1 MKICRFDDNR
11 LGLVQG
17 DFVLDVTAALDALP
31 AYRYPLPRTDQ
42 LIENLEMLKPH
53 ILAAAKG
60 AKSLPLDQVKL
71 LPPVANPGKIVAAP
85 VNYKAHL
92 EESRNDV
99 EINFNRKVIEI
110 QTIGLFLKA
119 TSSIVGAS
127 EGVAVSMPERRND
140 HEIELV
146 AIIGKPARN
155 VSKEDAL
162 DYVAAYCIGLDMTIR
177 GQEERSLR
185 KSLDT
190 FTVLGPW
197 MVTPDEV
204 GEPNSQQMVL
214 TVNDEPRQNAN
225 TGDLIMNVRDLISW
239 ASTFYTL
246 QPGDILMTGTP
257 DGVNRVVPGDT
268 IHATIEKIGGMKVK
282 VRAA

>member
-17 DFVLDVTAALDALP
+17 DSVLDVTAALDALP

-60 AKSLPLDQVKL
+60 AKALPLDQVKL
-71 LPPVANPGKIVAAP
+71 LSPVANPGKVVAAP

-140 HEIELV
+140 HEIERV

-197 MVTPDEV
+197 MVTPDEL

-225 TGDLIMNVRDLISW
+225 TGDLILNVRDLISW

-268 IHATIEKIGGMKVK
+268 INATIEKIGAMKVK

>member
-17 DFVLDVTAALDALP
+17 DSVLDVTAALDALP

-53 ILAAAKG
+53 ILEAAKG
-60 AKSLPLDQVKL
+60 AKALPLDQVKL
-71 LPPVANPGKIVAAP
+71 LPPVANPGKVVAAP

-162 DYVAAYCIGLDMTIR
+162 NYVAGYCIGLDMTIR

-197 MVTPDEV
+197 MVTADEV

-225 TGDLIMNVRDLISW
+225 TGDLILTVRDLISW

-268 IHATIEKIGGMKVK
+268 IDATIEKIGGMKVK

>member
-17 DFVLDVTAALDALP
+17 DSVLDVTAALDALP

-60 AKSLPLDQVKL
+60 AKALPLDQVKL

-177 GQEERSLR
+177 GQEERSMR

-197 MVTPDEV
+197 MVTADEV

>member
-17 DFVLDVTAALDALP
+17 DQVLDVTAALDALP

-60 AKSLPLDQVKL
+60 AKSLPLAQVKL
-71 LPPVANPGKIVAAP
+71 LSPVANPGKIVAAP

-155 VSKEDAL
+155 VSKEEAL

-197 MVTPDEV
+197 MVTPDEL
-204 GEPNSQQMVL
+204 GEPNTQQMVL

-225 TGDLIMNVRDLISW
+225 TGDLILTVRDLISW

-257 DGVNRVVPGDT
+257 EGVNRVVPGDT
-268 IHATIEKIGGMKVK
+268 INATIDKIGAMKVQ
-282 VRAA
+282 VRAG

>member
-11 LGLVQG
+11 LGLVDG
-17 DFVLDVTAALDALP
+17 DKILDVTSALDALP

-42 LIENLEMLKPH
+42 LIENLDMLKPR
-53 ILAAAKG
+53 ILEAAKS
-60 AKSLPLDQVKL
+60 AKCVPVSSVTL
-71 LPPVANPGKIVAAP
+71 LPPVANPGKVVAAP

-92 EESRNDV
+92 EESRADV
-99 EINFNRKVIEI
+99 EINHNRQVIEI
-110 QTIGLFLKA
+110 QTIGMFLKA

-127 EGVAVSMPERRND
+127 EGVKVSLPERRND

-146 AIIGKPARN
+146 AIIGKKARN

-162 DYVAAYCIGLDMTIR
+162 NYVAGYCTGLDMTIR
-177 GQEERSLR
+177 GPEERSLR

-197 MVTPDEV
+197 FVTADEF
-204 GEPNSQQMVL
+204 GEPAGQQMVL

-225 TGDLIMNVRDLISW
+225 TRDLILSVRDLISW
-239 ASTFYTL
+239 GSTFYTF

-257 DGVNRVVPGDT
+257 EGVNRVVAGDT
-268 IHATIEKIGGMKVK
+268 IKATIDKIGTMSVK
-282 VRAA
+282 VR

>member
-17 DFVLDVTAALDALP
+17 DSVLDVTAALDALP

-42 LIENLEMLKPH
+42 LIEHLEMLKPH
-53 ILAAAKG
+53 ILEAAKG
-60 AKSLPLDQVKL
+60 AKAIPLAQVKL
-71 LPPVANPGKIVAAP
+71 LSPVANPGKIVAAP

-177 GQEERSLR
+177 GQEERSMR

>member
-1 MKICRFDDNR
+1 MKF
-11 LGLVQG
+11 L
-17 DFVLDVTAALDALP
+17 
-31 AYRYPLPRTDQ
+31 
-42 LIENLEMLKPH
+42 
-53 ILAAAKG
+53 
-60 AKSLPLDQVKL
+60 S
-71 LPPVANPGKIVAAP
+71 PVANPGKVVAAP

-92 EESRNDV
+92 EESRGDV

-127 EGVAVSMPERRND
+127 EGVTITFDDRRND

-146 AIIGKPARN
+146 AVIGKPARN
-155 VSKEDAL
+155 VTQEDAL
-162 DYVAAYCIGLDMTIR
+162 NYVAGYCIGLDMTIR

-190 FTVLGPW
+190 FTVMGPW
-197 MVTPDEV
+197 MVTPEEL

-214 TVNDEPRQNAN
+214 TVNGEPRQNAN
-225 TGDLIMNVRDLISW
+225 TRDLILNVRHLISW

-246 QPGDILMTGTP
+246 QPGDLLMTGTP
-257 DGVNRVVPGDT
+257 EGVNRVVRGDT
-268 IHATIEKIGGMKVK
+268 IDASIEKIGAMKVQ
-282 VRAA
+282 VR

>member
-17 DFVLDVTAALDALP
+17 DQVLDVTAALDALP

-42 LIENLEMLKPH
+42 LIANLEMLKPH

-60 AKSLPLDQVKL
+60 ARSIPVSQVKFL
-71 LPPVANPGKIVAAP
+71 SPVANPGKVVAAP

-92 EESRNDV
+92 EESRGDV

-127 EGVAVSMPERRND
+127 EGVTITFDDRRND

-146 AIIGKPARN
+146 AVIGKPARN
-155 VSKEDAL
+155 VTQEDAL
-162 DYVAAYCIGLDMTIR
+162 NYVAGYCIGLDMTIR

-190 FTVLGPW
+190 FTVMGPW
-197 MVTPDEV
+197 MVTPEEL

-214 TVNDEPRQNAN
+214 TVNGEPRQNAN
-225 TGDLIMNVRDLISW
+225 TRDLILNVRHLISW

-246 QPGDILMTGTP
+246 QPGDLLMTGTP
-257 DGVNRVVPGDT
+257 EGVNRVVRGDT
-268 IHATIEKIGGMKVK
+268 IDASIEKIGAMKVQ
-282 VRAA
+282 VR

>member
-42 LIENLEMLKPH
+42 LIEHLEMLKPH

-177 GQEERSLR
+177 GQEERSMR

-197 MVTPDEV
+197 MVTADEV
-204 GEPNSQQMVL
+204 GEPNTQQMVL

>member
-1 MKICRFDDNR
+1 MKICRFNDNR

-17 DFVLDVTAALDALP
+17 DQVLDVTAALDALP
-31 AYRYPLPRTDQ
+31 AYRYPLPSTDQ
-42 LIENLEMLKPH
+42 LITNLDMLKPH
-53 ILAAAKG
+53 ILEAAKS
-60 AKSLPLDQVKL
+60 AKAVPASQVAFL
-71 LPPVANPGKIVAAP
+71 SPVANPGKVVAAP

-92 EESRNDV
+92 EESRNDPG
-99 EINFNRKVIEI
+99 ISFNRKVIEI

-127 EGVAVSMPERRND
+127 EGVAITFDDRRND

-146 AIIGKPARN
+146 AVIGKPARN
-155 VSKEDAL
+155 VSKDEAL
-162 DYVAAYCIGLDMTIR
+162 DYVAGYCIGLDMTIR

-190 FTVLGPW
+190 FSVLGPW
-197 MVTPDEV
+197 MVSADEFGAPDH
-204 GEPNSQQMVL
+204 QQMVL
-214 TVNDEPRQNAN
+214 TVNGEPRQNAN
-225 TGDLIMNVRDLISW
+225 TRDLILTVRDLISW

-257 DGVNRVVPGDT
+257 EGVNRVVAGDV
-268 IHATIEKIGGMKVK
+268 IDASIEGIGAMKVK

>member
-17 DFVLDVTAALDALP
+17 DHVLDVTAALDALP

-42 LIENLEMLKPH
+42 LIENLDMLKPH
-53 ILAAAKG
+53 ILEAAKG
-60 AKSLPLDQVKL
+60 AKAIPLAQVKL
-71 LPPVANPGKIVAAP
+71 LSPVANPGKIVAAP

-177 GQEERSLR
+177 GQEERSMR

-197 MVTPDEV
+197 MVTADEV

-225 TGDLIMNVRDLISW
+225 TGDLILNVRDLISW

>member
-1 MKICRFDDNR
+1 MKLCRFNDNR

-17 DFVLDVTAALDALP
+17 DRILDVTTALDELP
-31 AYRYPLPRTDQ
+31 AYTYPFPRTDQ
-42 LIENLEMLKPH
+42 FISNIEMLKPR
-53 ILAAAKG
+53 IEELAKTAF
-60 AKSLPLDQVKL
+60 SLSIEDAHL
-71 LPPVANPGKIVAAP
+71 LPPLANPGKVVAAP

-92 EESRNDV
+92 EESRNDP
-99 EINFNRKVIEI
+99 EINHNRKVIEI

-127 EGVAVSMPERRND
+127 DGVAITFPERRND

-146 AIIGKPARN
+146 AIIGRTCKN
-155 VSKEDAL
+155 VSREEAL

-177 GQEERSLR
+177 GPEERSLR
-185 KSLDT
+185 KSLDS

-197 MVTPDEV
+197 LVTADEI
-204 GEPNSQQMVL
+204 GDPSGLQMVL

-225 TGDLIMNVRDLISW
+225 TRDLILDVPHLISW
-239 ASTFYTL
+239 ASSFYTL
-246 QPGDILMTGTP
+246 SPGDVLMTGTP
-257 DGVNRVVPGDT
+257 EGVERVVAGDT
-268 IHATIEKIGGMKVK
+268 ISARIDKIGEMKVA

>member
-17 DFVLDVTAALDALP
+17 DSVLDVTAALDALP

-42 LIENLEMLKPH
+42 LIENLDMLKPH

-60 AKSLPLDQVKL
+60 AKALPLDQVKL

-177 GQEERSLR
+177 GQEERSMR

-197 MVTPDEV
+197 MVTADEV
-204 GEPNSQQMVL
+204 GEPNRQQMVL

-225 TGDLIMNVRDLISW
+225 TGDLILNVRDLISW

>member
-17 DFVLDVTAALDALP
+17 ETVLDVTAALDALP

-53 ILAAAKG
+53 ILEAAKG
-60 AKSLPLDQVKL
+60 AKAIPLAQVKL
-71 LPPVANPGKIVAAP
+71 VSPVANPGKIVAAP

-127 EGVAVSMPERRND
+127 EGVAVTMPERRND

-177 GQEERSLR
+177 GQEERSMR

-268 IHATIEKIGGMKVK
+268 INATIEKIGGMKVQ
-282 VRAA
+282 VRAG

>member
-17 DFVLDVTAALDALP
+17 DQVLDVTAALDALP

-177 GQEERSLR
+177 GQEERSMR

-197 MVTPDEV
+197 MVTADEV

-225 TGDLIMNVRDLISW
+225 TGDLILNVRDLISW

>member
-17 DFVLDVTAALDALP
+17 DTVLDVTAALDALP

-53 ILAAAKG
+53 ILTAAKG
-60 AKSLPLDQVKL
+60 AKALPLDQVKL
-71 LPPVANPGKIVAAP
+71 LSPVANPGKIVAAP

-177 GQEERSLR
+177 GQEERSMR

-197 MVTPDEV
+197 MVTADEV

>member
-1 MKICRFDDNR
+1 MKLCRFNDNR

-17 DFVLDVTAALDALP
+17 DQVLDVTSALEALP

-42 LIENLEMLKPH
+42 LIEHLDMLKPR
-53 ILAAAKG
+53 IVEAAKS
-60 AKSLPLDQVKL
+60 AKSLPLSQVSF
-71 LPPVANPGKIVAAP
+71 LPPVANPGKVVAAP

-92 EESRNDV
+92 EESRADV
-99 EINFNRKVIEI
+99 EINHNRQVIEI
-110 QTIGLFLKA
+110 QTIGLFLKS

-127 EGVAVSMPERRND
+127 EGVTITFDDRRND

-162 DYVAAYCIGLDMTIR
+162 NYVAGYCIGLDMTIR
-177 GQEERSLR
+177 GPEERSLR

-197 MVTPDEV
+197 MVTADEF
-204 GEPNSQQMVL
+204 GEPSGQQMVL
-214 TVNDEPRQNAN
+214 TVNNEPRQNAN
-225 TGDLIMNVRDLISW
+225 TKDLIMSVRDLISW
-239 ASTFYTL
+239 GSTFYTL

-257 DGVNRVVPGDT
+257 EGVNRVVRGDT
-268 IHATIEKIGGMKVK
+268 IHATIDKIGAMSVKVK
-282 VRAA
+282 

>member
-17 DFVLDVTAALDALP
+17 DQVLDVTSALEALP

-53 ILAAAKG
+53 ILKAAEG
-60 AKSLPLDQVKL
+60 AKSLPLAQVKL
-71 LPPVANPGKIVAAP
+71 LPPVANPGKVVAAP

-92 EESRNDV
+92 EESRGDV
-99 EINFNRKVIEI
+99 EINFNRQVIEI

-162 DYVAAYCIGLDMTIR
+162 NYVAGYCIGLDMTIR

-197 MVTPDEV
+197 MVTADEV

-225 TGDLIMNVRDLISW
+225 TRDLILTVRDLISW

-246 QPGDILMTGTP
+246 HPGDILMTGTP
-257 DGVNRVVPGDT
+257 EGVNRVVAGDV
-268 IHATIEKIGGMKVK
+268 INASIEKIGAMKVP
-282 VRAA
+282 VRAG

>member
-17 DFVLDVTAALDALP
+17 DSVLDVTAALDALP

-42 LIENLEMLKPH
+42 LIENLDMLKPH

-60 AKSLPLDQVKL
+60 AKALPLDQVKL
-71 LPPVANPGKIVAAP
+71 LSPVANPGKVVAAP

-197 MVTPDEV
+197 MVTADEV

-225 TGDLIMNVRDLISW
+225 TGDLILNVRDLISW

>member
-17 DFVLDVTAALDALP
+17 DSVLDVTAALDALP

-42 LIENLEMLKPH
+42 LIENLDMLKPH

-60 AKSLPLDQVKL
+60 AKALPLDQVKL
-71 LPPVANPGKIVAAP
+71 LSPVANPGKVVAAP

-177 GQEERSLR
+177 GQEERSMR

-197 MVTPDEV
+197 MVTADEV
-204 GEPNSQQMVL
+204 GEPNTQQMVL

-225 TGDLIMNVRDLISW
+225 TGDLILNVRDLISW

>member
-17 DFVLDVTAALDALP
+17 DHVLDVTAALDALP

-42 LIENLEMLKPH
+42 LIENLDMLKPH
-53 ILAAAKG
+53 ILEAAKG
-60 AKSLPLDQVKL
+60 AKAIPLAQVKL
-71 LPPVANPGKIVAAP
+71 LSPVANPGKIVAAP

-177 GQEERSLR
+177 GQEERSMR

-268 IHATIEKIGGMKVK
+268 INATIEKIGGMKVQ
-282 VRAA
+282 VRAG

>member
-17 DFVLDVTAALDALP
+17 DSVLDVTAALDALP

-42 LIENLEMLKPH
+42 LIENFEMLKPH

-60 AKSLPLDQVKL
+60 AKALPLDQVKL
-71 LPPVANPGKIVAAP
+71 LSPVANPGKIVAAP

-177 GQEERSLR
+177 GQEERSMR

-197 MVTPDEV
+197 MVTADEV

>member
-17 DFVLDVTAALDALP
+17 DSVLDVTAALDALP

-42 LIENLEMLKPH
+42 LIENLDMLKPH

-60 AKSLPLDQVKL
+60 AKALPLDQVKL
-71 LPPVANPGKIVAAP
+71 LSPVANPGKVVAAP

-177 GQEERSLR
+177 GQEERSMR

-197 MVTPDEV
+197 MVTADEV
-204 GEPNSQQMVL
+204 GEPNTQQMVL

>member
-17 DFVLDVTAALDALP
+17 DQVLDVTAALDALP
-31 AYRYPLPRTDQ
+31 AYRYPLPSTDQ
-42 LIENLEMLKPH
+42 LIENLEMLKPR
-53 ILAAAKG
+53 ILEAAKG
-60 AKSLPLDQVKL
+60 AKAIPLAQVKL
-71 LPPVANPGKIVAAP
+71 LPPVANPGKVVAAP

-162 DYVAAYCIGLDMTIR
+162 DYVAGYCIGLDMTIR

-225 TGDLIMNVRDLISW
+225 TGDLILTVRDLISW

-257 DGVNRVVPGDT
+257 EGVNRVVPGDT
-268 IHATIEKIGGMKVK
+268 INASIEKVGAMKVQ
-282 VRAA
+282 VRAG

>member
-17 DFVLDVTAALDALP
+17 ESVLDVTAALDALP

-42 LIENLEMLKPH
+42 LIENLDMLKPH
-53 ILAAAKG
+53 ILEAAKG
-60 AKSLPLDQVKL
+60 AKAIPLAQVKL
-71 LPPVANPGKIVAAP
+71 LSPVANPGKIVAAP

-110 QTIGLFLKA
+110 QTLGLFLKA

-155 VSKEDAL
+155 VSKEAAL

-177 GQEERSLR
+177 GQEERSMR

-225 TGDLIMNVRDLISW
+225 TGDLIMTVRDLISW
-239 ASTFYTL
+239 ASSFYTL

-257 DGVNRVVPGDT
+257 DGVNRVTPGDT
-268 IHATIEKIGGMKVK
+268 ISATIDKIGAMKVQ
-282 VRAA
+282 VCAG

>member
-17 DFVLDVTAALDALP
+17 DQVLDVTAALEALP

-53 ILAAAKG
+53 ILEAAKG
-60 AKSLPLDQVKL
+60 AKAVPLAQVKL
-71 LPPVANPGKIVAAP
+71 LPPVANPGKVVAAP

-177 GQEERSLR
+177 GQEERSMR

-225 TGDLIMNVRDLISW
+225 TSDLIMNVRDLISW

>member
-17 DFVLDVTAALDALP
+17 DSVLDVTAALDALP

-60 AKSLPLDQVKL
+60 AKALPLDQVKL
-71 LPPVANPGKIVAAP
+71 LSPVANPGKVVAAP

-162 DYVAAYCIGLDMTIR
+162 DHVAAYCIGLDMTIR

-197 MVTPDEV
+197 MVTPDEL

-225 TGDLIMNVRDLISW
+225 TGDLILNVRDLISW

-268 IHATIEKIGGMKVK
+268 INATIEKIGAMKVK

>member
-17 DFVLDVTAALDALP
+17 DQVLDVTAALEALP

-53 ILAAAKG
+53 ILEVAKG
-60 AKSLPLDQVKL
+60 AKAIPLAQVKL
-71 LPPVANPGKIVAAP
+71 LSPVANPGKVVAAP

-127 EGVAVSMPERRND
+127 EGVAVTMPERRTD

-162 DYVAAYCIGLDMTIR
+162 NYVAGYCIGLDMTIR

-204 GEPNSQQMVL
+204 GEPNTQQMVL

-225 TGDLIMNVRDLISW
+225 TGDLIMTVRDLISW

-257 DGVNRVVPGDT
+257 EGVNRVAPGDT
-268 IHATIEKIGGMKVK
+268 INATIDKIGAMKVQ
-282 VRAA
+282 VRAG

>member
-31 AYRYPLPRTDQ
+31 AYRYPLPRNDQ

-60 AKSLPLDQVKL
+60 AKALPLDQVKL

-177 GQEERSLR
+177 GQEERSMR